1 MKTKMAKKTIPALFI
16 GLQLMVQPTFAQ
28 GKSWKDIAKDI
39 GSSLMSAAKSSS
51 QNSTK
56 AHTNSFDVGQ
66 VNIKTP
72 HDILVSAISN
82 TMTQNTGDSVG
93 YRTQVVV
100 DPNQK
105 EPALID
111 FKITDQYIQIT
122 VRVSEEAQKNPALWM
137 AEAAILKNTQRR
149 MYGVEFQ
156 TEDTSTFLNQ
166 NGKIAT
172 LMELITNAQA
182 GSAVSQARLMELKLE
197 ALRNLTLRGSLKPLE
212 SEVAQQ
218 IVQLETALPEVVAKA
233 TKYQRAQEKALN
245 NWRKETGT
253 LEKYEAMETKLN
265 DLVLAND
272 RTGVRKMLEAY
283 LPWAVMEPVE
293 VQTWKNWLDAIENPD
308 KEKTVIAFRGLNY
321 KTDKLQRTADGKIG
335 MLSTVLTANQGSYTR
350 RLRSLS
356 TNRVLNGDHTASMI
370 ERKAWPSNT
379 EAPQSGNLVAS
390 RIQEQ
395 FRSHSSDPKASSF
408 LSFTYNPSVA
418 SRFSEGGEMV
428 TDKNG
433 KTFEKMKGGVVAV
446 KVDARRMIPNLISTY
461 TGEIELL
468 APLII
473 FPDEVIAFEE
483 GREAKSSNYAKLLDQ
498 VKESTGNDYRKWQS
512 VKDGDMALHQ
522 KFMAD
527 GFEFMKK
534 SIDQTLTAG
543 KTCSSLFI

>member
-66 VNIKTP
+66 VNVKTP
-72 HDILVSAISN
+72 HDILASAISN

-105 EPALID
+105 VPALID
-111 FKITDQYIQIT
+111 FNITDQHIQII
-122 VRVSEEAQKNPALWM
+122 VKVSEEAQKNPALWM
-137 AEAAILKNTQRR
+137 AEAAILKNTQRQIS
-149 MYGVEFQ
+149 GADFEVKH
-156 TEDTSTFLNQ
+156 STFLGQ
-166 NGKIAT
+166 NSKIAI

-197 ALRNLTLRGSLKPLE
+197 ALRSISLRGALAPFATDA
-212 SEVAQQ
+212 AQQ
-218 IVQLETALPEVVAKA
+218 IVQLEAALPEAVTKA

-293 VQTWKNWLDAIENPD
+293 VQTWKTWLDAIENPD

-379 EAPQSGNLVAS
+379 EAPLSGQLVAS

-408 LSFTYNPSVA
+408 LSFTYSPSVA
-418 SRFSEGGEMV
+418 NRFSEGGELV

-433 KTFEKMKGGVVAV
+433 KTIEKIKGGVVAV

-468 APLII
+468 SPLII

-483 GREAKSSNYAKLLDQ
+483 GREAKSSGYSKLLDQ
-498 VKESTGNDYRKWQS
+498 VKESTGNDYRKWQN

-534 SIDQTLTAG
+534 SIDDTLTAG